1 MSAEQPELAGL
12 RRDYAERTI
21 EVTELTSE
29 PGALFARWFA
39 EVDAAAR
46 KSDADWFEANAMVLT
61 TVGEQGAPS
70 SRTVLLKGQG
80 PEGFTFFT
88 NLRSRKGREIAA
100 HPRVCLLFPWYPL
113 ARQVIVYGAAKPVP
127 DAESDAYFATRPRG
141 AQLGAWAS
149 EQSEAIPDRAWLEGR
164 LTDAGARY
172 PGEVP
177 RPPHWGGLRVRPE
190 TVEFWQGR
198 PDRLHDR
205 IVYRRGAVPGA
216 EPSVRTGSE
225 GGAVAGGGWTVQRLS
240 P

>member
-1 MSAEQPELAGL
+1 MTAEQPELATL
-12 RRDYAERTI
+12 RRDYAERAI

-46 KSDADWFEANAMVLT
+46 KSDAAWFEINAMVLT
-61 TVGEQGAPS
+61 TADTEAHPS
-70 SRTVLLKGQG
+70 SRTVLLKGHG

-88 NLRSRKGREIAA
+88 NLHSRKGREITANPNVA
-100 HPRVCLLFPWYPL
+100 LLFPWYPL
-113 ARQVIVYGAAKPVP
+113 ERQVIVLGTAARVP
-127 DAESDAYFATRPRG
+127 DAESDAYFQSRPRG
-141 AQLGAWAS
+141 ARLGAWAS
-149 EQSEAIPDRAWLEGR
+149 EQSEVIADRVWLERR
-164 LTDAGARY
+164 LADVGARY

-205 IVYRRGAVPGA
+205 
-216 EPSVRTGSE
+216 VRYLRDP
-225 GGAVAGGGWTVQRLS
+225 AAAAGWRIERLS